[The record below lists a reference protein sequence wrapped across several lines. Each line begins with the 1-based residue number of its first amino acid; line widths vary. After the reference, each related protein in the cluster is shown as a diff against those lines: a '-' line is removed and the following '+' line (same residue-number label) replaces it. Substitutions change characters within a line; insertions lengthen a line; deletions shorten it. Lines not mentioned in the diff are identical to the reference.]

1 MTTEL
6 RAEELEL
13 ARYIRRGDTV
23 VWAQGAAEPLTL
35 SETLVAQRHAIGPIT
50 LFLGPGYSQ
59 TLAPEHADCF
69 NFLGMSAIGTRRRL
83 VDAGV
88 LRLIP
93 CQLSDVESLFDSG
106 ILKADVV
113 ILHLSPPADGSGGEY
128 SMGLVN
134 DYLKI
139 AMRRARTVIAQVND
153 RLPWTYSDEPLDMS
167 RVDYLVRSS
176 RPPLEHATREP
187 SEVDKKIARR
197 VAELVP
203 DGAVIQMGIGA
214 MPCAI
219 LDALHSHRRLGL
231 HSGMVS
237 DAVVDLINSGAVTNE
252 TKPFD
257 RDASITGTLLGTRK
271 LYDFAHRNRA
281 LRLVPLSVTHNIE
294 LLSRIDGFVSLNSA
308 IEVDVSGQVNAEVAG
323 GTYIGAVGG
332 QVDYVRA
339 ARRSHGG
346 KSIIAL
352 PATARGG
359 KVSRIVASLNDP
371 IVTTARSDVDIVATE
386 YGAAHLRGVSLEERA
401 RRLIAIAHPAFRE
414 PLERHARAVFGPIY

>member
-1 MTTEL
+1 MAIEL
-6 RAEELEL
+6 RAEELDL
-13 ARYIRRGDTV
+13 ARHVRPGDTV
-23 VWAQGAAEPLTL
+23 LWAQGAAEPLTL
-35 SETLVAQRHAIGPIT
+35 SEKLVAQRHAIGPIT
-50 LFLGPGYSQ
+50 VFLGPGYSE
-59 TLAPEHADCF
+59 TLVPEHADRLR
-69 NFLGMSAIGTRRRL
+69 FLGMSAIGTRRRL

-93 CQLSDVESLFDSG
+93 CQLSEVESLFDSG

-113 ILHLSPPADGSGGEY
+113 FLHLSPPVDGGGEF

-153 RLPWTYSDEPLDMS
+153 RLPWTYADEPLDMT

-176 RPPLEHATREP
+176 RPPLEHSTREP
-187 SEVDKKIARR
+187 SEVDKKIALE
-197 VAELVP
+197 VAAMVP
-203 DGAVIQMGIGA
+203 QGAVIQMGIGA
-214 MPCAI
+214 MPSAI
-219 LDALHSHRRLGL
+219 LDALHGHRRLGL

-237 DAVVDLINSGAVTNE
+237 DAVVDLLKSGAVTNE

-257 RDASITGTLLGTRK
+257 RGVSVTGTLLGTRK
-271 LYDFAHRNRA
+271 LYDFAHRNPA
-281 LRLVPLSVTHNIE
+281 LRLVPLSITHNIG
-294 LLSRIDGFVSLNSA
+294 LLARIDQFISLNSA
-308 IEVDVSGQVNAEVAG
+308 VEVDLSGQVNAEVAG
-323 GTYIGAVGG
+323 GVYIGAVGG

-339 ARRSHGG
+339 ARLSRGG

-359 KVSRIVASLNDP
+359 KISRITARLNDP
-371 IVTTARSDVDIVATE
+371 VVTTARSDVDIVVTE
-386 YGAAHLRGVSLEERA
+386 HGAAHLRGRSLEERA
-401 RRLIAIAHPAFRE
+401 RRLIAIAHPDFRE

>member
-1 MTTEL
+1 MTIEL

-13 ARYIRRGDTV
+13 ARYIRPGDTV

-50 LFLGPGYSQ
+50 LFLGPGYSE
-59 TLAPEHADCF
+59 TLQPEHADCLT
-69 NFLGMSAIGTRRRL
+69 FLGMSAIGTRRRL
-83 VDAGV
+83 IDAGV
-88 LRLIP
+88 LRIIP

-106 ILKADVV
+106 ILRADVV
-113 ILHLSPPADGSGGEY
+113 LLHLSPPAESGGEF

-139 AMRRARTVIAQVND
+139 AMRRARMVIAQVND
-153 RLPWTYSDEPLDMS
+153 RLPWTYADEPLDMA
-167 RVDYLVRSS
+167 RVDYIVRSS
-176 RPPLEHATREP
+176 RPPLEQSTRVP
-187 SEVDKKIARR
+187 SRTDKKIARQ
-197 VAELVP
+197 VAGLVP

-214 MPCAI
+214 MPSAI
-219 LDALHSHRRLGL
+219 LDALHGHRRLGL

-237 DAVVDLINSGAVTNE
+237 DAVVDLIKSGAVTNE

-271 LYDFAHRNRA
+271 LYDFAHRNPA
-281 LRLVPLSVTHNIE
+281 LRLVPLSITHNVE
-294 LLSRIDGFVSLNSA
+294 LLARIDGFVSLNSA
-308 IEVDVSGQVNAEVAG
+308 IEVDLSGQVNAEVAG

-339 ARRSHGG
+339 ARRSRGG

-359 KVSRIVASLNDP
+359 KISRITATLTEPV
-371 IVTTARSDVDIVATE
+371 VTTARSDVDIVVTE
-386 YGAAHLRGVSLEERA
+386 YGAAHLRGRSLEERA
-401 RRLIAIAHPAFRE
+401 RRLIAIAHPDFRE
-414 PLERHARAVFGPIY
+414 PLERHARAAFGPIY

>member
-50 LFLGPGYSQ
+50 LFLGPGYSD

-113 ILHLSPPADGSGGEY
+113 ILHLSPPADGGGEY

-153 RLPWTYSDEPLDMS
+153 RLPWTYSDETLDMS

-237 DAVVDLINSGAVTNE
+237 DAVVDLIKSGAVTNE

-294 LLSRIDGFVSLNSA
+294 LLARIDGFVSLNSA
-308 IEVDVSGQVNAEVAG
+308 IEVDLSGQVNAEVAG

-339 ARRSHGG
+339 ARRSRGG

-386 YGAAHLRGVSLEERA
+386 YGAAHLRGMSLEERA

>member
-1 MTTEL
+1 MTIEL

-13 ARYIRRGDTV
+13 ARYIRRDDTV

-35 SETLVAQRHAIGPIT
+35 SEALVAQRHTIGPIT

-59 TLAPEHADCF
+59 TLAPEHADCLT
-69 NFLGMSAIGTRRRL
+69 FLGMSAIGTRRRL

-113 ILHLSPPADGSGGEY
+113 ILHLSPPADDGGGEY

-153 RLPWTYSDEPLDMS
+153 RLPWTYADEPLDMA

-237 DAVVDLINSGAVTNE
+237 DAVVDLIGSGAVTNE

-257 RDASITGTLLGTRK
+257 RDASITGTLLGTSK

-294 LLSRIDGFVSLNSA
+294 LLARIDGFVSLNSA
-308 IEVDVSGQVNAEVAG
+308 IEVDLSGQVNAEVAG

-339 ARRSHGG
+339 ARRSRGG

-386 YGAAHLRGVSLEERA
+386 YGAAHLRGISLEERA
-401 RRLIAIAHPAFRE
+401 RRLIAIAHPDFRE
-414 PLERHARAVFGPIY
+414 PLERHARAAFGRIY

>member
-1 MTTEL
+1 MSIEL
-6 RAEELEL
+6 QPEELEL
-13 ARYIRRGDTV
+13 ARFIRPGDTV

-35 SETLVAQRHAIGPIT
+35 SEAVVAQRHAIGPIT
-50 LFLGPGYSQ
+50 VFLGPGYSE
-59 TLAPEHADCF
+59 TLQPEHADRLT
-69 NFLGMSAIGTRRRL
+69 FLGMSGVGTRRRL

-93 CQLSDVESLFDSG
+93 CQLSDVESLFDSR

-113 ILHLSPPADGSGGEY
+113 MLHLSPPAASSGEY

-139 AMRRARTVIAQVND
+139 AMRQARVVIAQVND
-153 RLPWTYSDEPLDMS
+153 RLPWTYADQPLDMN
-167 RVDYLVRSS
+167 RVDYIVRSS

-187 SEVDKKIARR
+187 TASDRKIAQQ

-214 MPCAI
+214 TPCAI
-219 LDALHSHRRLGL
+219 LDALHGHRRLGL

-237 DAVVDLINSGAVTNE
+237 DAIVDLINSGAVTNE

-257 RDASITGTLLGTRK
+257 RDASVTGTLLGTRK

-281 LRLVPLSVTHNIE
+281 LRMVPLSVTHNIE
-294 LLSRIDGFVSLNSA
+294 LLTRIDKFTSLNSA
-308 IEVDVSGQVNAEVAG
+308 VEVDLTGQVNAEVAG

-339 ARRSHGG
+339 ARRSRGG

-371 IVTTARSDVDIVATE
+371 VVTTARSDVDIVVTE
-386 YGAAHLRGVSLEERA
+386 HGAAHLRGISLEERA
-401 RRLIAIAHPAFRE
+401 RRMIAIAHPDFRE
-414 PLERHARAVFGPIY
+414 ALERHARTAFGRLF

>member
-59 TLAPEHADCF
+59 TLAPEHSDCLT
-69 NFLGMSAIGTRRRL
+69 FLGMSAIGTRRRL

-113 ILHLSPPADGSGGEY
+113 ILHLSPPADDGGGEY

-153 RLPWTYSDEPLDMS
+153 RLPWTYSDEPLDMA

-237 DAVVDLINSGAVTNE
+237 DAVVDLIKSGAVTNE

-294 LLSRIDGFVSLNSA
+294 LLARIDGFVSLNSA
-308 IEVDVSGQVNAEVAG
+308 IEVDLSGQVNAEVAG

-339 ARRSHGG
+339 ARRSRGG

-386 YGAAHLRGVSLEERA
+386 YGAAHLRGMSLEERA